1 MTAKVVVTPAEE
13 KPEEDTPVPVAA
25 KGVTRASLEA
35 KIAEVGVVS
44 AFTALNREKAGD
56 IKRMVSEE
64 YPELDLGGKSPQK
77 MTKREL
83 LLILSDHY
91 SE

>member
-1 MTAKVVVTPAEE
+1 MTPEAEAPKE
-13 KPEEDTPVPVAA
+13 KPAPAPKAEAP
-25 KGVTRASLEA
+25 KLTRASLEA
-35 KIAEVGVVS
+35 KIAEVGLVS
-44 AFTALNREKAGD
+44 AFTALNRVRAGE
-56 IKRMVSEE
+56 IKDMVERE
-64 YPELDLGGKSPQK
+64 YPELDLDGKSPQK